1 MKKIQVNTEI
11 EVEDDKEV
19 VAFEDKPIYEGEGE
33 ESEVQGQHSWNC
45 HPPVYLRHS
54 GG

>member
-19 VAFEDKPIYEGEGE
+19 VAFEIKPIYAPEGEGSDVE
-33 ESEVQGQHSWNC
+33 GQHSWNC
-45 HPPVYLRHS
+45 KAPVVLRTK
-54 GG
+54 